1 MGPGLL
7 GITLVKFRHN
17 VFKWEQIHILVERAA
32 PYKVFKIYDGL
43 PNWCPCGA
51 NDMDARTLIG
61 HVKDHHHGIIL
72 KNTQLNRPSWLDWIR
87 YNDDELEEEFCFG
100 ENFG

>member
-1 MGPGLL
+1 M
-7 GITLVKFRHN
+7 
-17 VFKWEQIHILVERAA
+17 LVERAT

-43 PNWCPCGA
+43 YHWCPCGA

-61 HVKDHHHGIIL
+61 HVKGHHHGIIL
-72 KNTQLNRPSWLDWIR
+72 KNTQLNRPQWLDWIIC
-87 YNDDELEEEFCFG
+87 NDDELEEEFCFG